1 MTQKS
6 QLLHDSSLVI
16 RLPKALHTQLEQVAT
31 AQYMKMGELV
41 RNLIK
46 EEIKRA
52 NPYLNTTSLQQ
63 STQARP
69 QPSKPSNRPMPP
81 RERDPWDTPELRAEQ
96 EKYTTK
102 SDDYGDDWA

>member
-1 MTQKS
+1 MTKKS

-16 RLPKALHTQLEQVAT
+16 RLPKALHEQLEQVAT

-46 EEIKRA
+46 EEVKRA
-52 NPYLNTTSLQQ
+52 NPYLNNP
-63 STQARP
+63 TQIQNRVIT
-69 QPSKPSNRPMPP
+69 KPSNRPMPP

-96 EKYTTK
+96 DKYTTK
-102 SDDYGDDWA
+102 PDEYGDDWA